1 MQREQAVEWL
11 HATEQIKR
19 RTRATS
25 RRYWFALVVFGL
37 ITAGATPLY
46 IEPAASGLATE
57 SYVGAF
63 VVSHPERLSLYW
75 LLASAVGYLA
85 TVFYYRR
92 RDRTS
97 GIVSSARPF
106 VVTGVALF
114 LLLILVSPG
123 GLALV
128 GLLVLSAF
136 ERSLAFAA
144 YALAF
149 LGLAITVNLY
159 DIGNLTW
166 RLGLGQHGLQANVLT
181 AGVMLLAGG
190 AGFWLAGRRA
200 A

>member
-128 GLLVLSAF
+128 GLPATLTPWFLVGDLF
-136 ERSLAFAA
+136 IR
-144 YALAF
+144 
-149 LGLAITVNLY
+149 GLTPI
-159 DIGNLTW
+159 LTIAV
-166 RLGLGQHGLQANVLT
+166 G
-181 AGVMLLAGG
+181 
-190 AGFWLAGRRA
+190 
-200 A
+200 